1 MELIAAGVL
10 FLFLMGVVSYVGY
23 RSYAR
28 PGQIYDQVGTS
39 ASSADYEV
47 FNEIGEEQQQAG
59 RTVRML
65 ERVGEALPADIEDI
79 SSIRWYLIA
88 AGYRSKSAPAKFTGI
103 RLILTVFMVLA
114 AIVVRSFAIENVM
127 AGVVFVLA
135 MGLIGYFGP
144 TFYLEYMVS
153 KRQELIKFGLPDAL
167 DLLVVAVEA
176 GMGLDQAMQVVSR
189 ELRHTHRDIADEF
202 GLVNLEM
209 RAGESRAG
217 ALRHLAERTG
227 EPGVRQLVGILIQA
241 DRFGTSTAEALRTH
255 SDFMRIKRRQEAEE
269 RANKVGVKLVFP
281 IFFFILPAM
290 LVVAAGSGI
299 LQVVKYLF
307 PLMQSAGRDG
317 GF

>member
-28 PGQIYDQVGTS
+28 PGQIYDQVG
-39 ASSADYEV
+39 APVSSADYNVFTEV
-47 FNEIGEEQQQAG
+47 GDEEQKAG
-59 RTVRML
+59 RTVRLL
-65 ERVGEALPADIEDI
+65 ERIGETVPADLDDV
-79 SSIRWYLIA
+79 SSTRWYLIA
-88 AGYRSKSAPAKFTGI
+88 AGYRSNSAPATFTGI
-103 RLILTVFMVLA
+103 RLLLTAFLVLS
-114 AIVVRSFAIENVM
+114 AIVARSFFIEGAILGI
-127 AGVVFVLA
+127 AFVAA
-135 MGLIGYFGP
+135 MGLVGYFGP
-144 TFYLEYMVS
+144 SFYLERLVS
-153 KRQELIKFGLPDAL
+153 KRQERIKFALPDAL
-167 DLLVVAVEA
+167 DLLVVCVEA

-189 ELRHTHRDIADEF
+189 ELRHTHPDIADEF
-202 GLVNLEM
+202 GLVNLSM
-209 RAGESRAG
+209 RAGESRAD
-217 ALRHLAERTG
+217 ALRQLAERTG

-281 IFFFILPAM
+281 IFFCILPAM

-307 PLMQSAGRDG
+307 PMMSQAGTPDM
-317 GF
+317 

>member
-28 PGQIYDQVGTS
+28 PGQIYDQLGSSTT
-39 ASSADYEV
+39 SADYDA
-47 FNEIGEEQQQAG
+47 FNEIGDPEQKAG

-65 ERVGEALPADIEDI
+65 ERVGESIPADLDDV
-79 SSIRWYLIA
+79 SSVRWYLIA
-88 AGYRSKSAPAKFTGI
+88 AGYRSKSAPATFTGV
-103 RLILTVFMVLA
+103 RLLLTAFLVLA

-127 AGVVFVLA
+127 GGIIFVIA
-135 MGLIGYFGP
+135 MALVGYFGP
-144 TFYLEYMVS
+144 TFYLEYLVS

-189 ELRHTHRDIADEF
+189 ELRHTHPDIADEF

-209 RAGESRAG
+209 RAGETRAE

-307 PLMQSAGRDG
+307 PLMRQAGQG
-317 GF
+317 MG